1 MTLYGVEYTILLTA
15 QYGSRFSY
23 AYHVQKKVNKMNE
36 TNVIADKSLQVFN
49 SPQFG
54 EIRTALSASNEP
66 LFCLTDVCKALSL
79 ESVGKVKQ
87 RLSPRGVTTIH
98 TPTYNQHGAEVVQQ
112 LNFITE
118 PNLYKC
124 IFQSRKKEA
133 EAFQDWV
140 CNEVLPSIRK
150 TGGYIATK
158 ESDTPEEIMAR
169 ALAIAKD
176 TFAKREKRIKTLE
189 AEGRRKQD
197 KIEDQRAIIE
207 TKTETINT
215 QNKVIEEQ
223 APKVKYYNETL
234 QAVNTLTTTQVAKS
248 IGMDAQKLNKKLKDA
263 GITYRQSGQWLLYSP
278 YCNRKLHATRTQTFT
293 RSDGSIGA
301 SFYTVWTQRGARFIT
316 ALSQCEW
323 NIKNAINSINGKE
336 EEL

>member
-1 MTLYGVEYTILLTA
+1 
-15 QYGSRFSY
+15 
-23 AYHVQKKVNKMNE
+23 MND
-36 TNVIADKSLQVFN
+36 IQIFN

-54 EIRTALSASNEP
+54 EVRTTGTSDEP
-66 LFCLTDVCKALSL
+66 LFCLADVCRVLGLSAKG
-79 ESVGKVKQ
+79 VNQ
-87 RLSPRGVTTIH
+87 RLDKGVISNCPLETAGGI
-98 TPTYNQHGAEVVQQ
+98 QHALFVNEDG
-112 LNFITE
+112 
-118 PNLYKC
+118 LYDV
-124 IFQSRKKEA
+124 ILDSRKPIAKK
-133 EAFQDWV
+133 FRKWV
-140 CNEVLPSIRK
+140 TSEVLPTIRK

-176 TFAKREKRIKTLE
+176 TLAKREERIKTLE
-189 AEGRRKQD
+189 ADSRRKQD
-197 KIEDQRAIIE
+197 KIEDQRTIIE

-248 IGMDAQKLNKKLKDA
+248 IGMDAQKLNKKLKDT

-278 YCNRKLHATRTQTFT
+278 YCNWKLHATRTQTFT

-316 ALSQCEW
+316 ALLQCEW

-336 EEL
+336 AEL